1 MITNGDPSP
10 SGRWWEASALQRN
23 QTGDQRPVGEE
34 ADPKPRADQEAN
46 RSRPNTWR
54 LAGAG
59 TLSVPACVQ

>member
-1 MITNGDPSP
+1 MITTGDPPP
-10 SGRWWEASALQRN
+10 SGRWRAASALQRN

-46 RSRPNTWR
+46 RTRPNNWR

-59 TLSVPACVQ
+59 TLPVPTCVQ